1 MTASA
6 PADEDLAPS
15 RVPGGPDIAMTTPE
29 QLPDL
34 AEELS
39 RRGVDDESL
48 ARVFGGNWMRVARQV
63 WRA

>member
-1 MTASA
+1 
-6 PADEDLAPS
+6 
-15 RVPGGPDIAMTTPE
+15 MTTPE